1 MAFEEKRKILRTIR
15 GIIAN
20 QTAFYRF
27 MVYKKCQCFKRSFEL
42 RGDYIFQNY

>member
-1 MAFEEKRKILRTIR
+1 MVFEEKRKILRAIR

-27 MVYKKCQCFKRSFEL
+27 MVYKNVNVSKEAL
-42 RGDYIFQNY
+42 N